1 LIRKD
6 LEETKMKKIPVVL
19 TLLAL
24 AMVAGA
30 QQPAAKSS
38 AESEFDRLKQLA
50 GEWQAT
56 AVEDGKEMTATLSF
70 RLAAVGSVLMAD
82 LAPGTAHEMITM
94 FHRDNEEL
102 LATHYCLTGNQ
113 PRMRAVAGGDAN
125 VISFEFKDATNLPNQ
140 SAPHMGGVR
149 FTMIDANHHTEEWSV
164 VANGRTVIRKF
175 DCRRKQ

>member
-1 LIRKD
+1 
-6 LEETKMKKIPVVL
+6 MNKIPVVL
-19 TLLAL
+19 AL
-24 AMVAGA
+24 VAHAMAAGA

-56 AVEDGKEMTATLSF
+56 AVENGKAMTATLTF
-70 RLAAVGSVLMAD
+70 RLASGGSVLLAD

-94 FHRDNEEL
+94 FHRDSEDL
-102 LATHYCLTGNQ
+102 LATHYCLIGNQ
-113 PRMRAVAGGDAN
+113 PRLRAVAGTDPK

-140 SAPHMGGVR
+140 TVPHMGGVR
-149 FTMIDANHHTEEWSV
+149 ITMIDANHHTEEWNV
-164 VANGRTVIRKF
+164 VANGQTMIRKF

>member
-1 LIRKD
+1 
-6 LEETKMKKIPVVL
+6 MNKIPVVL

-50 GEWQAT
+50 GGGQET
-56 AVEDGKEMTATLSF
+56 AVEKGKARAATLTF
-70 RLAAVGSVLMAD
+70 RLASGGPVVMAD
-82 LAPGTAHEMITM
+82 LAAGSAHEMITM

-113 PRMRAVAGGDAN
+113 PRMRAVAGEDAN

-149 FTMIDANHHTEEWSV
+149 FTMV
-164 VANGRTVIRKF
+164 
-175 DCRRKQ
+175 

>member
-1 LIRKD
+1 
-6 LEETKMKKIPVVL
+6 MKKTPLVL
-19 TLLAL
+19 TLWAL

-30 QQPAAKSS
+30 QQPAAKSG
-38 AESEFDRLKQLA
+38 AESEFDRLKELA

-56 AVEDGKEMTATLSF
+56 AVENGKEMTAALTF
-70 RLAAVGSVLMAD
+70 RVASGGSVLMAD

-94 FHRDNEEL
+94 FHRDQEDL
-102 LATHYCLTGNQ
+102 LATHYCLAGNQ
-113 PRMRAVAGGDAN
+113 PRMRAVAGGDAK

-149 FTMIDANHHTEEWSV
+149 FTIIDGNHHTEEWSV
-164 VANGRTVIRKF
+164 VANGQTVMRKF